1 MLIAS
6 LPSDC
11 NLSAGD
17 LNLANNKVDIL
28 QQIYQG
34 ETKTWGDLLGC
45 QSSTKVIPINREQN
59 SGTRDVFQDKLKI
72 KEFSSALR
80 TVNNT
85 AAAIQEVKNIHGA
98 IGYVSY
104 GAKKL
109 VNEADLDILKYKG
122 VAASPT
128 SLEQD
133 YELKRHFELTF
144 RLKDNK
150 NLSLVK
156 DFLGFLKDNK
166 KGQAAIQA
174 DELIPV
180 WEWYGKNPFSDL
192 SELN

>member
-128 SLEQD
+128 SLE
-133 YELKRHFELTF
+133 LM
-144 RLKDNK
+144 N
-150 NLSLVK
+150 
-156 DFLGFLKDNK
+156 
-166 KGQAAIQA
+166 
-174 DELIPV
+174 
-180 WEWYGKNPFSDL
+180 
-192 SELN
+192 